1 MSSIVNLLN
10 QIKQQEIV
18 LPAIQ
23 RDFVWPKE
31 KVLRLLDSIMR
42 GYPIGIALLW
52 DTYLDL
58 QYRTF
63 SDAFHPS
70 EIHDFKD
77 NTRRKKLKLVLDGQ
91 QRLQSLY
98 VALYGSYEG
107 KSLYFDVLSGRESD
121 DLAEEKYEFE
131 FLDKEGFER
140 WKEQIQAR
148 ASAPIASDK
157 DEPQYLIKVADLFA
171 AGVRGRDALA
181 RRIKQ
186 QMTLAEDDEARLSEN
201 MARFH
206 DALAL
211 NTNILKVS
219 VIDENLTADNPDR
232 KSEADVLEIFVRV
245 NREGTPLSRSDL
257 IFSMLKLN
265 WRESAE
271 TLPKFVRQIN
281 EGNTFELDTDFVI
294 RCLFAVSDLG
304 TKFELDLLRKKNNV
318 DRLRRNFQ
326 ACCDAI
332 RSVVDTVS
340 RDCWCASSNL
350 LGGQNTL
357 VPFVYYLFHTPKH
370 EVPKG
375 QIDNFRKALYV
386 FAFSRPF
393 SRYADSRLWK
403 FIRDEIRPLAEKKD
417 YRFPFDR
424 AVAWVHYWE
433 VVTGFNQRLLQSN
446 VGLTLH
452 VLQDIRADKI
462 HYERNA
468 GQSAHIFPRAELRKK
483 GFEESEINHFGNFW
497 ILAKGRN
504 QNKSDKHPAK
514 FFADISD
521 NEMRRAFIDRDML
534 DYRRFRTFVK
544 DRSEKITDVVGKRLG
559 FSDGDFGESQIRA
572 EGKEDPALA
581 GQTLSLH

>member
-10 QIKQQEIV
+10 QIKHGEIV

-23 RDFVWPKE
+23 RDFVWPEE

-52 DTYLDL
+52 ETYLDL
-58 QYRTF
+58 QYREF
-63 SDAFHPS
+63 GEDFHPG

-77 NTRRKKLKLVLDGQ
+77 NKRKKKLKLVLDGQ

-98 VALYGSYEG
+98 IALYGSYEG

-140 WKEQIQAR
+140 WQEQMR
-148 ASAPIASDK
+148 AGAAAPDASQNV
-157 DEPQYLIKVADLFA
+157 EPQYLVKVADLFD
-171 AGVRGRDALA
+171 AGIRGRDALA
-181 RRIKQ
+181 KRIKQ
-186 QMTLAEDDEARLSEN
+186 QVTLGEDDEGRLSEN

-206 DALAL
+206 DALTT

-219 VIDENLTADNPDR
+219 VIDENLPGDNPDR

-271 TLPKFVRQIN
+271 SLPEFVRQIN
-281 EGNTFELDTDFVI
+281 EGNAFELDTDFVI
-294 RCLFAVSDLG
+294 RCLFAVSGLG
-304 TKFELDLLRKKNNV
+304 TKFELDLLRKKDNV
-318 DRLRRNFQ
+318 DRLRKNFQ

-332 RSVVDTVS
+332 RSVVDSVS
-340 RDCWCASSNL
+340 RECWCSSSNL
-350 LGGQNTL
+350 LGGQTTL

-370 EVPKG
+370 EVPTG
-375 QIDNFRKALYV
+375 QIDAFRKALYL
-386 FAFSRPF
+386 FAFARPF

-403 FIRDEIRPLAEKKD
+403 FIREEIKPLVEKKD
-417 YRFPFDR
+417 YHFPLDR
-424 AVAWVHYWE
+424 GVAWVKYWE
-433 VVTGFNQRLLQSN
+433 SVTGFNERLLQSN
-446 VGLTLH
+446 IALTLH
-452 VLQDIRADKI
+452 VLQDLSTDKA
-462 HYERNA
+462 HYQRNA
-468 GQSAHIFPRAELRKK
+468 GQIDHIFPRAELRKK
-483 GFEESEINHFGNFW
+483 EFEEPEINNFGNFW
-497 ILAKGRN
+497 ILAKGKN

-514 FFADISD
+514 FFEDVSD
-521 NEMRRAFIDRDML
+521 GEMRRAIIDREML
-534 DYRRFRTFVK
+534 DYRRFRTFLK
-544 DRSEKITDVVGKRLG
+544 DRSGKIVEAVGKRLG
-559 FSDGDFGESQIRA
+559 FSDGDFGE
-572 EGKEDPALA
+572 P
-581 GQTLSLH
+581 T